1 MSEGMLGPG
10 DELGDYRVES
20 VAGQGAMGVVY
31 RATQRRLGRPVALK
45 VLASALREDQ
55 SFRARFDREARAAA
69 GLSHPNIVN
78 VHEAGDVDG
87 VLFIAMQWVDG
98 GDLRDRIEASGPLA
112 RKQVATLIGQMGSAL
127 DGAHATGVLHRDVKP
142 ANILLQGTRAGE
154 HHAYLTD
161 FGVTRP
167 FVELRGDGGGL
178 TQTGYLVGTPGFLA
192 PEQIDGADIDGRA
205 DLYAL
210 GCVLFEALTGRP
222 PFERPTSMAT
232 LLAHTSAPRPLVS
245 KTSPKLGT
253 AFDEIVRKALAID
266 PADRYRDG
274 ASLAAAVEEAA
285 DRGTIL
291 PAIKPLPRVVSA
303 DDGERPETPSRLVVS
318 LDDELPPIA
327 PQKMPVV
334 QPAPPSRTPPPAPA
348 PAATPPS
355 IRPWVDP
362 TPPAPARAPAPSR
375 AALNVIALLV
385 AGALILAAVLFLV
398 LGGSSD
404 DDVPTTTEAGV
415 VQCCPGWG

>member
-222 PFERPTSMAT
+222 PFRAT
-232 LLAHTSAPRPLVS
+232 HEHGDPARAHKCAPPIGLQDVTEAWHRVRRDRAQGPGDRSRRPLSRRGVAGGCRGGGS
-245 KTSPKLGT
+245 RS
-253 AFDEIVRKALAID
+253 RHH
-266 PADRYRDG
+266 PACH
-274 ASLAAAVEEAA
+274 
-285 DRGTIL
+285 
-291 PAIKPLPRVVSA
+291 
-303 DDGERPETPSRLVVS
+303 
-318 LDDELPPIA
+318 
-327 PQKMPVV
+327 Q
-334 QPAPPSRTPPPAPA
+334 A
-348 PAATPPS
+348 PAA
-355 IRPWVDP
+355 RGQRGRW
-362 TPPAPARAPAPSR
+362 R
-375 AALNVIALLV
+375 
-385 AGALILAAVLFLV
+385 
-398 LGGSSD
+398 
-404 DDVPTTTEAGV
+404 EAGDP
-415 VQCCPGWG
+415 QPSGREPR